1 VRSAGRCLHATGRV
15 VVGLCLGG
23 AALGC
28 LPRAQ
33 SLRQRLEAYDPRGRI
48 HAAGAIAE
56 AGAVDEVP
64 ALIDR
69 LDDEDVAV
77 RLAAISAL
85 ETLTATRLG
94 YTAWAPARRTSIR
107 RGRLAELDGPPRG
120 RAGIGSRG
128 PAGGRIQQPQRCRG
142 CRRARLI
149 VAPAQGVC
157 AQASH
162 PLRRRGRGSGLALG
176 PRRRY
181 RHSRGHRV
189 EDRAAAG
196 KLTGEHDG
204 RTGQER

>member
-94 YTAWAPARRTSIR
+94 YKAWAPLEERRSAVDVWRSWMVR
-107 RGRLAELDGPPRG
+107 RAVEQALG
-120 RAGIGSRG
+120 RAGQPVEGSSNPSG
-128 PAGGRIQQPQRCRG
+128 AG
-142 CRRARLI
+142 
-149 VAPAQGVC
+149 
-157 AQASH
+157 
-162 PLRRRGRGSGLALG
+162 
-176 PRRRY
+176 
-181 RHSRGHRV
+181 
-189 EDRAAAG
+189 DAAA
-196 KLTGEHDG
+196 HD
-204 RTGQER
+204 